1 MTERRNQML
10 FNRPREIENLLLKE
24 NKRLKRENQQLHSHL
39 DALERYKNDYKTLI
53 DELHIL
59 KNKYQDKITLFDK
72 LAVQYKNELNR
83 FHKE

>member
-1 MTERRNQML
+1 ML

-39 DALERYKNDYKTLI
+39 NELDRYKNDYKTLI

-59 KNKYQDKITLFDK
+59 RNKYQDKMKLFDE
-72 LAVQYKNELNR
+72 LAAEYKKELNK